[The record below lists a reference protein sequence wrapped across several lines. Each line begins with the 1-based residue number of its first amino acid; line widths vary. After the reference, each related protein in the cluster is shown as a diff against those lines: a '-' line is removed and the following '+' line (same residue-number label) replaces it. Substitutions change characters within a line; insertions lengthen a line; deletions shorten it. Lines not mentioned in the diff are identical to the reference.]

1 MLTKAF
7 RLYLETSCIAFCV
20 RPKGEAAK
28 KRSSVKSK
36 RYKALIPLAVL
47 AATFGDARAETP
59 ALPFVQSPTEIAVAA
74 MALADGN
81 DVALPENDDVF
92 AAGVVALLLTSE
104 VGVAELYE
112 DVVGGDDD
120 GDTGDDPYADAYAL
134 LLTLNSLIQTLPDAH
149 SDADVADLLARLNA
163 LMPTPQ
169 RPATLDADPEAAEVI
184 GQALVGALERATGA
198 ELYLARD
205 LRRGMQTVAHLVAHG
220 CNARG
225 FDHQSEALFAAA
237 TFYFEN
243 DLEAPMSIM
252 ASAEAEIIEAG
263 IGTLV
268 ETGSGDIDA
277 CFDVDD
283 AFDAAMTVMFPEASQ

>member
-1 MLTKAF
+1 MLTKA
-7 RLYLETSCIAFCV
+7 
-20 RPKGEAAK
+20 
-28 KRSSVKSK
+28 
-36 RYKALIPLAVL
+36 LIPFAVL
-47 AATFGDARAETP
+47 AATFTGARAETP

-74 MALADGN
+74 MALAGGD
-81 DVALPENDDVF
+81 DVALAQNDQAF
-92 AAGVVALLLTSE
+92 AAAVTALLLTSE

-120 GDTGDDPYADAYAL
+120 GDGGSDPYADAYAL
-134 LLTLNSLIQTLPDAH
+134 RQTLNGLIQTLPDARD
-149 SDADVADLLARLNA
+149 DADVNDLLARLNA

-205 LRRGMQTVAHLVAHG
+205 LQRGMQTVAHLVAHG

-225 FDHQSEALFAAA
+225 FDHEAEALFTAAA
-237 TFYFEN
+237 FYFEN

-252 ASAEAEIIEAG
+252 ASVEAEIIETG
-263 IGTLV
+263 IATLV
-268 ETGSGDIDA
+268 GTGSGDIDA

-283 AFDAAMTVMFPEASQ
+283 AFDTAMTVMFPEASQ